1 MAENFLQTAAK
12 SLGSALYGQESW
24 LGKLLN
30 KRKPSKPQTMTGT
43 NPTPVYMPPSPSK
56 SFIGMDDPQI
66 QELMGGIQQAQG
78 VMSRPMPKPQE
89 AKADPL
95 EQLLS
100 VVLAGTNK
108 FAAGKTL
115 DVPNQLAQQ
124 RADSA
129 NQQTFGQYKIDRENA
144 EGQINTNTKLI
155 DMALDRDAVTER
167 VSGMLRKSELS
178 GIARLEVEKL
188 KTNKDLIKVFAK
200 LGETGGITVPAVT
213 AIYLQMGYAQDEA
226 EAIAEQAVRAAPSL
240 KVQIDMAKQETASLK
255 QRKDAEDDFWDNL
268 ESDNLSVTQRFRLI
282 NEAKKDGIIPPEVDA
297 MAMAKELGPK
307 GQLMQEKAETED
319 ATRKGKVDEIGKK
332 IEKIESSIAK
342 DWAQVEK
349 WKSDTAQR
357 GTEFE
362 WKKRHG
368 GAPSSLDNKL
378 ATLRLAK
385 EDLLAQ
391 AEEWHDQMPEIF
403 GREVQTAN
411 GQSALQKIQRS
422 IAGIDAKLKMLKGM
436 GAKEVNVQVAPA
448 KVDFGGLQGP
458 ITPQGSYSKTKTGN
472 KYRKVG

>member
-43 NPTPVYMPPSPSK
+43 NPTPVYTPPIPSK
-56 SFIGMDDPQI
+56 SLIGMDAPEI
-66 QELMGGIQQAQG
+66 QKLMGGIEQAQG
-78 VMSRPMPKPQE
+78 VMSRPMPKAQE

-167 VSGMLRKSELS
+167 VSGMLRKSELA
-178 GIARLEVEKL
+178 GIAKLEVEKL

-200 LGETGGITVPAVT
+200 LGETGGNT
-213 AIYLQMGYAQDEA
+213 
-226 EAIAEQAVRAAPSL
+226 
-240 KVQIDMAKQETASLK
+240 
-255 QRKDAEDDFWDNL
+255 
-268 ESDNLSVTQRFRLI
+268 
-282 NEAKKDGIIPPEVDA
+282 PP
-297 MAMAKELGPK
+297 
-307 GQLMQEKAETED
+307 T
-319 ATRKGKVDEIGKK
+319 
-332 IEKIESSIAK
+332 
-342 DWAQVEK
+342 
-349 WKSDTAQR
+349 
-357 GTEFE
+357 
-362 WKKRHG
+362 
-368 GAPSSLDNKL
+368 SSLGKPTA
-378 ATLRLAK
+378 ATK
-385 EDLLAQ
+385 
-391 AEEWHDQMPEIF
+391 
-403 GREVQTAN
+403 
-411 GQSALQKIQRS
+411 
-422 IAGIDAKLKMLKGM
+422 
-436 GAKEVNVQVAPA
+436 
-448 KVDFGGLQGP
+448 
-458 ITPQGSYSKTKTGN
+458 
-472 KYRKVG
+472 